1 MGGVPVHRLKAWL
14 SGVVCV
20 ALAGVLSSCQQPSG
34 GGGSPQKLEESPQPT
49 GYGATFLGPDEC
61 SSRGKDF
68 REVSCTSERAYARVL
83 ARYEESRA
91 AGPACPGPTDF
102 VLYISETASGV
113 SATPAAV
120 ANGYACMRTLEPPH
134 PGDPGK
140 GGGPRTVV
148 GDCVYHAGKG
158 QVKETAC
165 DGSGAKPPAF
175 VVTVSVARRA
185 LCPPSTKLYVELGGK
200 KPVGCARRV

>member
-1 MGGVPVHRLKAWL
+1 MGVIC
-14 SGVVCV
+14 VVLV
-20 ALAGVLSSCQQPSG
+20 GVLSSCQQPSRG
-34 GGGSPQKLEESPQPT
+34 GPTQKLQESPQPT

-61 SSRGKDF
+61 SSRGRDF

-83 ARYEESRA
+83 ARHEGSRP
-91 AGPACPGPTDF
+91 AGPACPDPTDF
-102 VLYISETASGV
+102 VLYISETTPALAQGA
-113 SATPAAV
+113 SATPSAV

-148 GDCVYHAGKG
+148 GDCVYNAGKG

-165 DGSGAKPPAF
+165 DGSGERQPEF
-175 VVTVSVARRA
+175 EVTTSVARRA
-185 LCPPSTKLYVELGGK
+185 LCPPTTKLYVQLGGT
-200 KPVGCARRV
+200 KPVGCASRV